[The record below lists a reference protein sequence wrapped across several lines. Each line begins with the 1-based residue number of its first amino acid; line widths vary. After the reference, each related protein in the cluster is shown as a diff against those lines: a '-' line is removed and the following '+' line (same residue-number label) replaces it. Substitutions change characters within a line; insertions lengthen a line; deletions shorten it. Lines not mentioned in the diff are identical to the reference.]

1 MRIGINGRFL
11 TRRTTG
17 VDRFARELVH
27 ELDRLVSPGEAVLA
41 VPGGAELVELPELE
55 NIEVVPVGKR
65 AGHAWEQLNYSAWL
79 SRESRIGLSLCNTAP
94 VRNPGVVC
102 IHDMAVRANPSNYSR
117 GFVLWYR
124 LLYNMLVRRA
134 DAVFTVSEFS
144 KGEIG
149 KYYPAARRKVI
160 VVPNAW
166 QHIGRVEADTSF
178 FDKHPEVRPGEYYF
192 AMSSL
197 APNKNL
203 RWLVET
209 ARLNLGETVVIA
221 GGLNSKVFAD
231 GGIPEAEN
239 VVYPGY
245 VSDGEAKALMECC
258 KGFLFP
264 TFYEGFGI
272 PPLEALACGAPV
284 AVSDT
289 EVMHEVYG
297 NGAVYVDPHE
307 PCEDL
312 AGLFSKE
319 SFSLA
324 EDVLG
329 RYSWEESA
337 KRLLAL
343 LDPTRAS
350 VANRGNGIQK

>member
-17 VDRFARELVH
+17 VDRFARELVRG
-27 ELDRLVSPGEAVLA
+27 LDRLVSPAEAVLA
-41 VPGGAELVELPELE
+41 VPAGAELVEPPELE
-55 NIEVVPVGKR
+55 NIEVVPIGKR
-65 AGHAWEQLNYSAWL
+65 AGHAWEQLDYSAWL
-79 SRESRIGLSLCNTAP
+79 SRESMLGLSLCNTAP

-102 IHDMAVRANPSNYSR
+102 IHDMAVHANPSNYSR

-124 LLYNMLVRRA
+124 LLYDMLARRA
-134 DAVFTVSEFS
+134 DAVVTVSEFS
-144 KGEIG
+144 KGEME
-149 KYYPAARRKVI
+149 KYYPATRGKVV

-166 QHIGRVEADTSF
+166 QHIGRVEADVSF

-203 RWLVET
+203 GWLVET
-209 ARLNLGETVVIA
+209 ARLNPCETVVIA
-221 GGLNSKVFAD
+221 GGLNSKVFAG

-245 VSDGEAKALMECC
+245 VSDGEAKALMEGC

-272 PPLEALACGAPV
+272 PPLEALACGSPV

-289 EVMHEVYG
+289 EVMREVYG
-297 NGAVYVDPHE
+297 DGAVYVDPHK
-307 PCEDL
+307 PCGDL

-319 SFSLA
+319 SVVPV

-343 LDPTRAS
+343 LDTTRESA
-350 VANRGNGIQK
+350 ANCWKGIQK